1 MTHDQEESKS
11 ETIAITSFDGCT
23 LVANQFGWA
32 DNGAIILSPGGGQ
45 TRHAWSGA
53 ASAFARE
60 GYFVLCADLRGHG
73 DSDRAPDRTYSYTDY
88 ARDALVLSDWVEGRI
103 GVKPHFIGASLG
115 GVAAL
120 VAAGKIRQD
129 GFASLTLV
137 DVAPKIN
144 EHGFGSIRNFM
155 LDSAKQG
162 FESVSEAASFLS
174 KHFPRPNAGTRASSG
189 SSGLQKNLR
198 KGDDGRWRWHWDPA
212 FVETLYLE
220 PEEFEHELTEA
231 ATNLIIPV
239 HLMRGG
245 ESELVTPEAGAHF
258 RKITPHIHYT
268 EIKGA
273 QHMVT
278 GDQNDIFVDA
288 ALDYL
293 ARPELRRTPLEN

>member
-1 MTHDQEESKS
+1 MTHDQEESKL

-45 TRHAWSGA
+45 TRHAWSAA

-120 VAAGKIRQD
+120 VAAGKIRQEA
-129 GFASLTLV
+129 FASLTLV
-137 DVAPKIN
+137 DVAPKIS

-155 LDSAKQG
+155 LESARRG
-162 FESVSEAASFLS
+162 FENVSEAAAFLS
-174 KHFPRPNAGTRASSG
+174 THFPRPNTETRSPSG
-189 SSGLQKNLR
+189 SGGLQKNLR
-198 KGDDGRWRWHWDPA
+198 QGEDGRWRWHWDPA

-220 PEEFEHELTEA
+220 PEEFERELTEA

-239 HLMRGG
+239 HFMRGG
-245 ESELVTPEAGAHF
+245 ESELVTQEAARHF
-258 RKITPHIHYT
+258 CNIAPHIHYT

-273 QHMVT
+273 RHMVT
-278 GDQNDIFVDA
+278 GDQNDIFLEA

-293 ARPELRRTPLEN
+293 TRPNLDRARAEK